1 MIKLVGGHS
10 KVFYILISVFLLYC
24 KTIDS
29 FQIYD
34 YETEKFIEKIN
45 YEILSVNNY
54 SKKIKL
60 RIINDNFPNA
70 FVVEENTIF
79 LSAGLL
85 IYSPDYVSLLAV
97 LAHEIGHLEKNHII
111 KRKKEINNLKRIG
124 SLSNLVA
131 IAGSMI
137 IQDPQLINAVVV
149 NQTTINNL
157 YINFTQDQERE
168 ADLYAVE
175 TLNKLK
181 LSTDS
186 VKEFLIILENQTKF
200 DLLDEEFKKF
210 STHPLFKERYKILD
224 SNKNIDFVNYDKNLN
239 KEFNFIKAK
248 FMAYTNTN
256 SISNLKGDEEIYYNA
271 IKSSLSGNLLESL
284 KNLNLLISKY
294 DNNFF
299 LIESKADILLS
310 YGYTKEAINF
320 YKKVLNKYP
329 DNHNVKYNIFI
340 NFKHNNKKKE
350 IIKDIFEENIKLI
363 SLFPNNQ
370 ALLSKFYDLSK
381 ILENE
386 DWEIFFELLL
396 FKENDLKNNLISLQK
411 QTKDI
416 NLKKII
422 KIYI

>member
-10 KVFYILISVFLLYC
+10 KVFYILISVFLLFC

-29 FQIYD
+29 SEIYD

-111 KRKKEINNLKRIG
+111 KRKKEINNLKRIN

-137 IQDPQLINAVVV
+137 IQDPQLINAIVV

-168 ADLYAVE
+168 ADLYALE

-186 VKEFLIILENQTKF
+186 VKEFLFILENQTKF
-200 DLLDEEFKKF
+200 DLLDEEIKKF
-210 STHPLFKERYKILD
+210 STHPLFKERYKILE

-256 SISNLKGDEEIYYNA
+256 FINNLKGDEEIYYNA

-299 LIESKADILLS
+299 LIETKADILLS

-329 DNHNVKYNIFI
+329 ENHNVKYNIFI
-340 NFKHNNKKKE
+340 NFNHNTKKKE
-350 IIKDIFEENIKLI
+350 IVKNIFEENIKLI
-363 SLFPNNQ
+363 SLFPKNQ

>member
-10 KVFYILISVFLLYC
+10 KVFYILISVFLLFC

-29 FQIYD
+29 SQIYD

-111 KRKKEINNLKRIG
+111 KRKKEINDLKRIS

-168 ADLYAVE
+168 ADLYALE

-186 VKEFLIILENQTKF
+186 VKEFLFILENQTKF
-200 DLLDEEFKKF
+200 DLLDEEIKKF

-256 SISNLKGDEEIYYNA
+256 SINNLKGDEEIYYNA

-299 LIESKADILLS
+299 LIETKADILLS

-340 NFKHNNKKKE
+340 NFKHNTKKKE

-363 SLFPNNQ
+363 NLFPNNQ

-381 ILENE
+381 ILENK
-386 DWEIFFELLL
+386 DWKIFFQLLL
-396 FKENDLKNNLISLQK
+396 FKNNDLKNNLISLQK

>member
-10 KVFYILISVFLLYC
+10 KIFYILISVFLLFC

-29 FQIYD
+29 SQIYD

-70 FVVEENTIF
+70 FVVEDNTIF

-85 IYSPDYVSLLAV
+85 IYSPDYISLLAV

-111 KRKKEINNLKRIG
+111 KRKKEINDLKRIS

-131 IAGSMI
+131 IVGSMI
-137 IQDPQLINAVVV
+137 IQDPQLSNAVVV

-186 VKEFLIILENQTKF
+186 VKEFLFILEKQTKF

-256 SISNLKGDEEIYYNA
+256 SINNLKGDEEIYYNA

-299 LIESKADILLS
+299 LIETKADILLS

-329 DNHNVKYNIFI
+329 DNHNVMYNIFI
-340 NFKHNNKKKE
+340 NFKHNTKKKE

-386 DWEIFFELLL
+386 DWKIFFELLL
-396 FKENDLKNNLISLQK
+396 FKNNDLKSNLISLQK

>member
-10 KVFYILISVFLLYC
+10 KVFYILISVFLLFC
-24 KTIDS
+24 KTINS
-29 FQIYD
+29 SQIYD

-60 RIINDNFPNA
+60 RIINDKFPNA

-85 IYSPDYVSLLAV
+85 IYAPDYISLLAV

-111 KRKKEINNLKRIG
+111 KRKKEINDLKRIS

-175 TLNKLK
+175 TLNKLQ

-186 VKEFLIILENQTKF
+186 VKEFLFILENQTKF
-200 DLLDEEFKKF
+200 DLLDEEIKKF
-210 STHPLFKERYKILD
+210 STHPLFKERYKILE

-256 SISNLKGDEEIYYNA
+256 FINNLKGDEEIYYNA

-299 LIESKADILLS
+299 LIETKADILLS

-329 DNHNVKYNIFI
+329 ENHNVKYNIFI

-386 DWEIFFELLL
+386 DWKIFFELLL
-396 FKENDLKNNLISLQK
+396 FKNNDLKNNLISLQK

>member
-10 KVFYILISVFLLYC
+10 KVFYILISVFLLFC

-29 FQIYD
+29 SQIYD

-45 YEILSVNNY
+45 YEILSVNSY

-111 KRKKEINNLKRIG
+111 KRKKEINDLKRIS

-137 IQDPQLINAVVV
+137 IQDPQLINAVIV

-186 VKEFLIILENQTKF
+186 VKEFLFILENQTKF
-200 DLLDEEFKKF
+200 DLLDEEIKKF

-224 SNKNIDFVNYDKNLN
+224 SNKNIDFVNYNKNLN

-256 SISNLKGDEEIYYNA
+256 SINNLKGDEKIYYNA

-299 LIESKADILLS
+299 LIETKADILLS

-329 DNHNVKYNIFI
+329 ENHNVKYNIFI
-340 NFKHNNKKKE
+340 NFKHNTKKKE

-386 DWEIFFELLL
+386 DWKIFFELLL
-396 FKENDLKNNLISLQK
+396 FKNNDLKNNLISLQK